1 MNADDAFLMRNV
13 VVWFSSNELLLN
25 FTKTD
30 DLHFGPH
37 HKKFYIKDE
46 HDMTELHGII
56 PNFIL
61 NEPWDTLEDLE
72 KGINT
77 T

>member
-1 MNADDAFLMRNV
+1 MRPGNSGHGKSG
-13 VVWFSSNELLLN
+13 FYCKCNELSLN